1 MNAVEFTATIRNNN
15 LAYLNW
21 KVDDA
26 VESARV
32 TMEQLYARLNH
43 TPYPVLRALIRN
55 KPTKGLPAHVAGLCP
70 GHDSCEDCVNGKL
83 TRATARA
90 GEPLARVFT
99 DVHGPLPVQSRH
111 GNLYWVT
118 FIDDYTRFPAVY
130 FIKGNRAFSPR
141 SSAGRCGPKTSPS
154 GEYMYSVT
162 TRGVSAPLP
171 ISINTWQMWVSPI
184 RDTLQ

>member
-118 FIDDYTRFPAVY
+118 FIDDYSRFPAVY
-130 FIKGNRAFSPR
+130 FIKRKSGVFAAFKRYKACAENITKRRIQS
-141 SSAGRCGPKTSPS
+141 KF
-154 GEYMYSVT
+154 
-162 TRGVSAPLP
+162 L
-171 ISINTWQMWVSPI
+171 
-184 RDTLQ
+184 